1 MTIFGLP
8 MYCSGCEVSESTFLW
23 FFNHSIEINL
33 EPIYD
38 PGDGHKYRIIKALVS
53 INFKQR
59 KFYHKVIIMSGE
71 IVTKDLGDGYYLH
84 TLNIETYY
92 LTETIIGK
100 TTIPDSFTAESP
112 FLNIPQSLGQYE
124 PYRLSQFVNSRDAII
139 EKGEI
144 VKLAD
149 VENNKL
155 KINSYA
161 LQIFKHYEDN

>member
-1 MTIFGLP
+1 
-8 MYCSGCEVSESTFLW
+8 
-23 FFNHSIEINL
+23 
-33 EPIYD
+33 
-38 PGDGHKYRIIKALVS
+38 
-53 INFKQR
+53 
-59 KFYHKVIIMSGE
+59 MSGE

-124 PYRLSQFVNSRDAII
+124 PYRLSQFVNSRDAIV

-161 LQIFKHYEDN
+161 LQIFKHYEDNQISFVGNYGRLRSGKSFWYDKILNLSQFDGNNVEFV